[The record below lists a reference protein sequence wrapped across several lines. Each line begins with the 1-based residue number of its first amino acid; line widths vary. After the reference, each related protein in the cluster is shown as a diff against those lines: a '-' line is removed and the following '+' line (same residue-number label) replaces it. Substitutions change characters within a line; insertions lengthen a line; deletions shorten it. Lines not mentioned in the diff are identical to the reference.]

1 LITALASLPF
11 QKFFLVAY
19 PMGYGDTMI
28 EIRQTSQFSKWFR
41 TLRDHNARARINIRI
56 RRLSLGNPGDVKSVG
71 EGVSELRIDYARGY
85 RIYFL
90 ANQNEYVLLLIG
102 GDKSSQDDD
111 IAKAKAL
118 AREL

>member
-1 LITALASLPF
+1 
-11 QKFFLVAY
+11 
-19 PMGYGDTMI
+19 M
-28 EIRQTSQFSKWFR
+28 
-41 TLRDHNARARINIRI
+41 
-56 RRLSLGNPGDVKSVG
+56 KSVG

>member
-1 LITALASLPF
+1 
-11 QKFFLVAY
+11 
-19 PMGYGDTMI
+19 MGYGDTMI
-28 EIRQTSQFSKWFR
+28 EIRQTSQFSKWIR

-102 GDKSSQDDD
+102 GEKSSQDDD